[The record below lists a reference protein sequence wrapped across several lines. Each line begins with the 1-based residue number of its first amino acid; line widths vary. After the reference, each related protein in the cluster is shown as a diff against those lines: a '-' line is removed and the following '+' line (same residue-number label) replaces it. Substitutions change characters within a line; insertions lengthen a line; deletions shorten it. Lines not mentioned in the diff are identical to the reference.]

1 MLLSCGL
8 GLLLLS
14 LSTVV
19 AVVAG
24 FSAESTRGAEA
35 IFVLALISGCSAIV
49 LILLDLMIAYLG
61 AFEAPSEE
69 AASGGQD
76 QLTAA
81 PPRRA

>member
-24 FSAESTRGAEA
+24 FSADGARGAEA
-35 IFVLALISGCSAIV
+35 IFVLALISGCSAVI
-49 LILLDLMIAYLG
+49 LILLDLLIAFLG
-61 AFEAPSEE
+61 TGAEPAEETVIAERDRIVARPREA
-69 AASGGQD
+69 
-76 QLTAA
+76 
-81 PPRRA
+81 